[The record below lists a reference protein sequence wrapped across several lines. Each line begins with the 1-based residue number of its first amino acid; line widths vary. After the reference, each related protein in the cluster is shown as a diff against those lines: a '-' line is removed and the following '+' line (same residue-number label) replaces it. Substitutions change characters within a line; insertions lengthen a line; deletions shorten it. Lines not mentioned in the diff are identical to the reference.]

1 METLKLKI
9 FDVLVNNITIEEF
22 ENWLYN
28 SKLLEEK
35 LKENSLIFEVVNI
48 NYRLD
53 NSMKMLKNIASNIFE
68 EDDFLVMKIEEN
80 CKKIVNTDD
89 PKNIE
94 KYVLNIVQDYNFDL
108 ESNVYWEFYS
118 LYYSFDGY
126 DYINYTK
133 RSLDKLNSKT
143 IDYAKTVLYNLRN
156 CKNLEEKKQVLIMKI
171 DSKEVLESVESVIVK
186 TKKISLTNRLFAFF
200 KK

>member
-1 METLKLKI
+1 MEVLKLKI

-35 LKENSLIFEVVNI
+35 LKEDSLIFEIVNI

-53 NSMKMLKNIASNIFE
+53 NSMKMLKNIAYNIFD

-89 PKNIE
+89 PKSIE
-94 KYVLNIVQDYNFDL
+94 KYVLNIVQDYNFDS
-108 ESNVYWEFYS
+108 ESNVYWEFYNLHYS
-118 LYYSFDGY
+118 LDGY
-126 DYINYTK
+126 DYMNYSK
-133 RSLDKLNSKT
+133 GSIDKLNTKT
-143 IDYAKTVLYNLRN
+143 IEYAKSVLNILN
-156 CKNLEEKKQVLIMKI
+156 KCKNIEEKKQVRIMKI
-171 DSKEVLESVESVIVK
+171 DSEKVIYYSSPIVAK
-186 TKKISLTNRLFAFF
+186 TKNISLKNRLFSFF
-200 KK
+200 RK

>member
-1 METLKLKI
+1 
-9 FDVLVNNITIEEF
+9 
-22 ENWLYN
+22 
-28 SKLLEEK
+28 
-35 LKENSLIFEVVNI
+35 
-48 NYRLD
+48 
-53 NSMKMLKNIASNIFE
+53 
-68 EDDFLVMKIEEN
+68 MKIEEN

-133 RSLDKLNSKT
+133 RSLDKLYSKT
-143 IDYAKTVLYNLRN
+143 LTIKLRIKNYYIFAKH
-156 CKNLEEKKQVLIMKI
+156 
-171 DSKEVLESVESVIVK
+171 
-186 TKKISLTNRLFAFF
+186 
-200 KK
+200 